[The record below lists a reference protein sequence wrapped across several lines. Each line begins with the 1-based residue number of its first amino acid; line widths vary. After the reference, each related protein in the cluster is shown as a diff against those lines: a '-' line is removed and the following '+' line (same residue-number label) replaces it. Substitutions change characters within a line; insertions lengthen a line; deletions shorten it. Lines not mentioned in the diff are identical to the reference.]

1 MRIRASIQNPPRV
14 VHGGNLAYVLYTSGS
29 TGQPKGVAI
38 EHRSVVNLIEWGLKT
53 FSADE
58 RAVMLASTSVNF
70 DLSVFELF
78 VTLSAGALVVLVDN
92 LLTLAKAPAASKV
105 TFINTVP
112 SVMTEFLRIDEIP
125 SNVRVGGTRR
135 RTSFRPIGRSAV
147 FVRLNRQSS

>member
-1 MRIRASIQNPPRV
+1 
-14 VHGGNLAYVLYTSGS
+14 YVMYTSGS

-53 FSADE
+53 FSPDE

-78 VTLSAGALVVLVDN
+78 ITLSAGALVVLVDN
-92 LLTLAKAPAASKV
+92 LLTLSNAPAASRV

-112 SVMTEFLRIDEIP
+112 SVMTEFLHLDQVP
-125 SNVRVGGTRR
+125 PNVRVVTLCGEPLFAPLVDRLYAFASINR
-135 RTSFRPIGRSAV
+135 V
-147 FVRLNRQSS
+147 FDLYGPTEATVYSTFA